1 MSNRLHGSNRQPGRR
16 EAAGGARGALLRN
29 LALLVIVC
37 AGAAWALSYR
47 AEVSESLDAMLPSLP
62 APQVA
67 DDSAAQD
74 SDGDETAADREV
86 VIRRSPNGHFLLEAA
101 VNGVAIRFLVDTGA
115 SDVVLSAADAKR
127 LRLNP
132 SKLRFTQQYQTANGV
147 VSAAPITLREVRIGQ
162 LEVYDVAASVN
173 QGPMGI
179 SLLGMSFLERLNGY
193 AVRGERLILQW

>member
-1 MSNRLHGSNRQPGRR
+1 MSNREPGTREGAGSAHGP
-16 EAAGGARGALLRN
+16 LLRN
-29 LALLVIVC
+29 LTVLAIVC

-47 AEVSESLDAMLPSLP
+47 AEVSESLDGMLPSMP
-62 APQVA
+62 AAEAPA
-67 DDSAAQD
+67 DTLARDS
-74 SDGDETAADREV
+74 SESEPLTDREV

-101 VNGVAIRFLVDTGA
+101 VNGVEIRFLVDTGA
-115 SDVVLSAADAKR
+115 SDVVLSAADAER

-132 SKLRFTQQYQTANGV
+132 GKLRYTQQYQTANGLV
-147 VSAAPITLREVRIGQ
+147 RAAPVTLREVRIGQ

-173 QGPMGI
+173 EGPMGL

>member
-1 MSNRLHGSNRQPGRR
+1 MSDRQSGPRDTANATGGS
-16 EAAGGARGALLRN
+16 LLRN
-29 LALLVIVC
+29 LTVLAIVC

-47 AEVSESLDAMLPSLP
+47 AEVSESLDAMLPSIP

-67 DDSAAQD
+67 DDSVAHD
-74 SDGDETAADREV
+74 SDGGETAADREV

-101 VNGVAIRFLVDTGA
+101 VNGVSIRFLVDTGA
-115 SDVVLSAADAKR
+115 SDVVLSAADAER

-132 SKLRFTQQYQTANGV
+132 GKLRYTQRYQTANGV
-147 VSAAPITLREVRIGQ
+147 VHAAPITLREVRIGQ

-173 QGPMGI
+173 QGPMGL